1 MDEETPKPEEHPVQ
15 VIETDNTEP
24 SDKELGDKETE
35 TERIN
40 HSSSKPDDKLK
51 NLTQLVYI
59 LQAISLVVG
68 VTSIAGLILNYLKRD
83 EVKGTYL
90 ESHFAW
96 QIKTFWFALFGVILG
111 WLLAIVLI
119 GFLILGA
126 VGLWYIYR
134 IVKGWL
140 AFNDGKELSNAL
152 F

>member
-1 MDEETPKPEEHPVQ
+1 MDEEASKPEEHPVQ
-15 VIETDNTEP
+15 IIEPDEKEP
-24 SDKELGDKETE
+24 EAEL
-35 TERIN
+35 IN
-40 HSSSKPDDKLK
+40 NSSSKPEPDDNLK

-96 QIKTFWFALFGVILG
+96 QMKTFWFALLGVILG

>member
-1 MDEETPKPEEHPVQ
+1 M
-15 VIETDNTEP
+15 
-24 SDKELGDKETE
+24 
-35 TERIN
+35 
-40 HSSSKPDDKLK
+40 K

-59 LQAISLVVG
+59 LQGISLMVG

-90 ESHFAW
+90 ESHFTW
-96 QIKTFWFALFGVILG
+96 QIKTFWYTLLGVILG

-126 VGLWYIYR
+126 VTLWYIYR

>member
-1 MDEETPKPEEHPVQ
+1 MIKGGIMDEQNPAPEKHSIQ
-15 VIETDNTEP
+15 RIETEVTHNDG
-24 SDKELGDKETE
+24 SMLD
-35 TERIN
+35 
-40 HSSSKPDDKLK
+40 PDDKLK

-96 QIKTFWFALFGVILG
+96 QMKTFWFALLGVILG

-119 GFLILGA
+119 GFLILGV

-152 F
+152 L

>member
-1 MDEETPKPEEHPVQ
+1 MDEETPKPEEHPAQ
-15 VIETDNTEP
+15 VIEADNTG
-24 SDKELGDKETE
+24 SGDKEPE
-35 TERIN
+35 TELISN
-40 HSSSKPDDKLK
+40 SSSKPGPDDKLK

-96 QIKTFWFALFGVILG
+96 QIKTFWFALLGVILG

>member
-1 MDEETPKPEEHPVQ
+1 MNEETPKPEEHPVQ
-15 VIETDNTEP
+15 IIETDNTEP
-24 SDKELGDKETE
+24 SDKEPETE
-35 TERIN
+35 LIN
-40 HSSSKPDDKLK
+40 DSSSKPEPDDNLK

-59 LQAISLVVG
+59 LQAISLVAG

-96 QIKTFWFALFGVILG
+96 QIKTFWLALLGVILG

>member
-1 MDEETPKPEEHPVQ
+1 MNEETPKPVQ
-15 VIETDNTEP
+15 VVRAD
-24 SDKELGDKETE
+24 DKEPEAELID
-35 TERIN
+35 N
-40 HSSSKPDDKLK
+40 SSSKPEPDDNLK

-68 VTSIAGLILNYLKRD
+68 VTSIAGLILNYLKRV
-83 EVKGTYL
+83 EVKGTFL

-96 QIKTFWFALFGVILG
+96 QMKTFWFALLGVILG

>member
-1 MDEETPKPEEHPVQ
+1 MDEEAPKPEEHPVQ
-15 VIETDNTEP
+15 IIEPEA
-24 SDKELGDKETE
+24 EL
-35 TERIN
+35 IN
-40 HSSSKPDDKLK
+40 KSSSKPEPDDNLK

-96 QIKTFWFALFGVILG
+96 QMKTFWFALLGVILG

>member
-1 MDEETPKPEEHPVQ
+1 MDEETSKPEEHPVQ
-15 VIETDNTEP
+15 IIEPDEKEP
-24 SDKELGDKETE
+24 EAEL
-35 TERIN
+35 IN
-40 HSSSKPDDKLK
+40 NSSSKPEPDDNLK

-96 QIKTFWFALFGVILG
+96 QMKTFWFALLGVILG

>member
-1 MDEETPKPEEHPVQ
+1 MDEEAPKPEEHPVQ
-15 VIETDNTEP
+15 IVEAD
-24 SDKELGDKETE
+24 DKEPEAEL
-35 TERIN
+35 IN
-40 HSSSKPDDKLK
+40 KSSSKLEPDDNLK

-96 QIKTFWFALFGVILG
+96 QMKTFWFTLLGVILG